1 MAAAAA
7 PSPQILAQL
16 GLALLAVGEKQ
27 RARQVLQRARA
38 GKGTDLQADVLA
50 HLLRVA
56 WLSTRRS

>member
-38 GKGTDLQADVLA
+38 GKGTDL
-50 HLLRVA
+50 
-56 WLSTRRS
+56 